1 MPTKVS
7 MVGAGRI
14 CKISWILKRL
24 SRCQCNF
31 ARTKLSIHQN
41 ILAAANDVIKNNRNR
56 REKELWTENIDG
68 EKIVYYRGDTER
80 DETQFIVSQIKKMRK
95 MTEFMVIL
103 RYYIGPMLNP
113 V

>member
-1 MPTKVS
+1 M
-7 MVGAGRI
+7 
-14 CKISWILKRL
+14 
-24 SRCQCNF
+24 
-31 ARTKLSIHQN
+31 
-41 ILAAANDVIKNNRNR
+41 AAANDVIKNNRNR

-80 DETQFIVSQIKKMRK
+80 DETQFIVSQIQKEMRE

-103 RYYIGPMLNP
+103 RYYIGPMPNP

>member
-1 MPTKVS
+1 M
-7 MVGAGRI
+7 
-14 CKISWILKRL
+14 
-24 SRCQCNF
+24 
-31 ARTKLSIHQN
+31 
-41 ILAAANDVIKNNRNR
+41 AAANDVIKNNRNR

-80 DETQFIVSQIKKMRK
+80 DETQFIVSQIQKEMRK